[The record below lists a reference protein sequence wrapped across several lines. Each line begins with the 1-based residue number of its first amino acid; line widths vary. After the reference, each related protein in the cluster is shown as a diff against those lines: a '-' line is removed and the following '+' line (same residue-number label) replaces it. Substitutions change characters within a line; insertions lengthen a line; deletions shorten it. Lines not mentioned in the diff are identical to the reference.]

1 MTTTPALDTIQKY
14 IPLIGDVNHKTAIAY
29 QATRGAVMAVNAVQ
43 MAFAE
48 AYINGME
55 VPDAALKVL
64 FNTCMPVFFKYFP
77 SLLAPYPWVLQETDH
92 LAEGSR
98 ELMDLQYDLPQEMLN
113 RMLGDGDLIYP
124 KYSMGLWEN
133 GAQNLLESQQHMI
146 EDMIEKMD
154 IQDGDHILDIGC
166 GWGCI
171 ANYLLSKFP
180 NLQIT
185 GVNLSRFQCTYMRR
199 KMQDPRSYLNSGR
212 FNLIEGDFN
221 DVDLPNTFDK
231 VLSVG
236 VFCHIG
242 NLTNSFRKVA
252 SFLKPGGVFFLHI
265 ITVRTPN
272 NISSPF
278 THKYIFPHGRY
289 WSFDQPPRHNRD
301 LKTVNRWYMNGIN
314 YHKTFYAWLDN
325 FDAHQDVVKNLDYG
339 MDYAK
344 FRRMWR
350 FYLLW
355 LGTNF
360 ATGNGEYNG
369 NGQFLMVHA

>member
-1 MTTTPALDTIQKY
+1 MTTTPVLDDIQKY
-14 IPLIGDVNHKTAIAY
+14 IPLIGDVNHKNAIAY
-29 QATRGAVMAVNAVQ
+29 QATRGAVVAVNAVQ

-48 AYINGME
+48 AYMQGLE
-55 VPDAALKVL
+55 VPDVALKAL

-77 SLLAPYPWVLQETDH
+77 SLLAPYKWVLQETDH

-98 ELMDLQYDLPQEMLN
+98 ELMELQYDLPQEMLN
-113 RMLGDGDLIYP
+113 RMLGDGELIYP

-133 GAQNLLESQQHMI
+133 GAQDLLESQQHMI
-146 EDMIEKMD
+146 DDMIAKMD

-185 GVNLSRFQCTYMRR
+185 GVNLSRLQCTYMRR
-199 KMQDPRSYLNSGR
+199 KMEDPRSYLNSGR
-212 FNLIEGDFN
+212 FSLIEGDFN
-221 DVDLPNTFDK
+221 DVNLPNHFDK
-231 VLSVG
+231 ILSVG

-242 NLTNSFRKVA
+242 NLTNAFGKVA
-252 SFLKPGGVFFLHI
+252 SLLKLGGVFFLHI

-325 FDAHQDVVKNLDYG
+325 FDAHQDVVKHLDYG

-360 ATGNGEYNG
+360 ATCDGEYNG